1 MEMTIIDKISLIIKY
16 IFSSFMGIEL
26 FILSLLL
33 FLFTFLNIKRN
44 NKIVKI
50 ISVTLCLCFLVA
62 IVVTYKSYAIESIDS
77 FIRALL
83 SYIYFPSMVVYF
95 FVIVFVTI
103 DIILTIFINKIPKSK
118 KIVNSIVLSLLY
130 FCFMAVV
137 SLALTNNLNLNST
150 ASLYTND
157 TILSFIQVSNLLF
170 TFWIEY
176 TLLYYFYKFLEYK
189 LDKKSL

>member
-1 MEMTIIDKISLIIKY
+1 MEMTIIDKLSLIVKY

-26 FILSLLL
+26 FLLSLLL
-33 FLFTFLNIKRN
+33 FLFTFLNIKRK

-50 ISVTLCLCFLVA
+50 ISAVLCVCFLIA
-62 IVVTYKSYAIESIDS
+62 IVVTYKSYAIESI
-77 FIRALL
+77 L

-103 DIILTIFINKIPKSK
+103 DLVLTIFVEKIPKSK
-118 KIVNSIVLSLLY
+118 KIVNSITLSILY

-137 SLALTNNLNLNST
+137 SLALTNKLNLNST

-157 TILSFIQVSNLLF
+157 TILSFIQVSNLIF
-170 TFWIEY
+170 TFWFEY
-176 TLLYYFYKFLEYK
+176 TILYYFYKFLEYK
-189 LDKKSL
+189 LDKNTP

>member
-1 MEMTIIDKISLIIKY
+1 MEMTIIDKLSLIVKY

-26 FILSLLL
+26 FLLSLLL
-33 FLFTFLNIKRN
+33 FLFTFLNIKRK

-50 ISVTLCLCFLVA
+50 ISAVLCVCFLIA

-103 DIILTIFINKIPKSK
+103 DLVLTIFVEKIPKSK
-118 KIVNSIVLSLLY
+118 KIVNSITLSILY

-137 SLALTNNLNLNST
+137 SLALTNKLNLNST

-157 TILSFIQVSNLLF
+157 TILSFIQVSNLIF
-170 TFWIEY
+170 TFWFEY
-176 TLLYYFYKFLEYK
+176 TILYYFYKFLEYK
-189 LDKKSL
+189 LDKNTP